1 METQYG
7 LVQVV
12 DAVTHGSNILDQVYT
27 NRSDIYHA
35 VVFKSLIKTKHMS
48 VVVSSR
54 PNDFQQ
60 AHACTAPKRKR
71 TLLYD
76 LREHNI
82 DRLCYHVAMHWN
94 DHLQCTDVQSV
105 YDLFLR
111 DVSMLILC
119 NIPTKFV
126 TVGPRDPSYVT
137 PLVRSLL
144 NKRRR
149 KRRRL
154 DEANILAGKINL
166 LIQ

>member
-35 VVFKSLIKTKHMS
+35 VVSKSLIKTKHMS

-82 DRLCYHVAMHWN
+82 DRLCCHVAMHNWN

-149 KRRRL
+149 LRK
-154 DEANILAGKINL
+154 
-166 LIQ
+166 